1 MHTVKQLY
9 VLVTDED
16 CHDYLVPKEEY
27 VQFSKRLK
35 KAEDALEDYVFS
47 TPLEY
52 QDDDELYFLQEDV
65 HDCYEGLDT
74 LEGER
79 YYVVKSKDVV
89 ED

>member
-16 CHDYLVPKEEY
+16 CHDYLVPKEEHL
-27 VQFSKRLK
+27 QFNKRLK

-52 QDDDELYFLQEDV
+52 QDDDELYDLQEAV
-65 HDCYEGLDT
+65 SDCYKGLDK
-74 LEGER
+74 LEGEG
-79 YYVVKSKDVV
+79 YYVVKLNDVV
-89 ED
+89 EK

>member
-9 VLVTDED
+9 ILVTDED

-27 VQFSKRLK
+27 LQFSKRLE

-47 TPLEY
+47 TPLGY
-52 QDDDELYFLQEDV
+52 QDDDELYYLQESV
-65 HDCYEGLDT
+65 HNCYEGLDK

-79 YYVVKSKDVV
+79 YYVAKLNDIV